1 MRGKAASCGWSN
13 PMARHIG
20 FYLTITTA
28 KDTQGDKVQ
37 RVVLTDITE
46 AKFLSRA
53 MLQDD
58 SGLHA

>member
-1 MRGKAASCGWSN
+1 MRLAQPDGEAHWV
-13 PMARHIG
+13 
-20 FYLTITTA
+20 YLTINTA